1 MALMNKKEKQLYTLL
16 LDHDGEWFSGN
27 KLPFLLGYA
36 SKHSMQVSLSF
47 KKMVDRGWIEQQRI
61 EGSLSYRTNM
71 KGKLGG

>member
-1 MALMNKKEKQLYTLL
+1 
-16 LDHDGEWFSGN
+16 
-27 KLPFLLGYA
+27 
-36 SKHSMQVSLSF
+36 MQVNLNF